1 MFGSWTEPIFRAR
14 DRPERRRV
22 RAPFSSSDRLMSQR
36 CHKQSPHNAPFGNAA
51 SLADHHGFGSRSH
64 SSRSSNAALRN
75 TDRLA
80 IDDGIG
86 WPGTHGSSKKQREP
100 NA

>member
-1 MFGSWTEPIFRAR
+1 
-14 DRPERRRV
+14 
-22 RAPFSSSDRLMSQR
+22 MSQR
-36 CHKQSPHNAPFGNAA
+36 CNKQSSHNASFGNAA
-51 SLADHHGFGSRSH
+51 SLADDNGFGSRSN

-86 WPGTHGSSKKQREP
+86 WPGTHGGSKKQREP

>member
-1 MFGSWTEPIFRAR
+1 
-14 DRPERRRV
+14 
-22 RAPFSSSDRLMSQR
+22 MSQR
-36 CHKQSPHNAPFGNAA
+36 CHKQSSHSATFGNAA
-51 SLADHHGFGSRSH
+51 SLADDNGFGSRSH

-86 WPGTHGSSKKQREP
+86 WPGTHGGSKKQREP